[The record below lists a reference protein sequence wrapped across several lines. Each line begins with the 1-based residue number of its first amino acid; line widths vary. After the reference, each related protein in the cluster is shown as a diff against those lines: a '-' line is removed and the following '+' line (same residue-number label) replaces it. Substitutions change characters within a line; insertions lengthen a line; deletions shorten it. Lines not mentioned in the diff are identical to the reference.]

1 MKYSNIKV
9 GMVKEITHLITQDDI
24 NKFAELT
31 GDDNKLHLDKDYA
44 AKTSFKKPVAHGM
57 LGASF
62 ISTIIGT
69 ELPGDGSLWFSQSI
83 DFLYPVRVGD
93 LLTVRAEV
101 LKKDDRNNAIDMSTN
116 IFNQNKEQVVKGFAK
131 VKVIEQI
138 ENVSKKNEVK
148 EKQVKNALVIGATG
162 GIGSETCL
170 KLAGLGHNII
180 IHYNNNKEKALDI
193 KKKVNQIGVKAYV
206 FKCNIINNDEVRNL
220 FSSIENRI
228 GDISFLINCGTIR
241 LPYINFEK
249 LEWEE
254 IQNHLD
260 INIKANYNLVKSVLP
275 FFKVK
280 KKGKIIFIT
289 TLSIENAPPS
299 EMLAYVTAKSAL
311 NGFAKS
317 LAIELAK
324 YNITV
329 NMVSPGMTDTDLVS
343 NVPEK
348 YKMLSAAKTPLKRLA
363 SSSDVAGA
371 ITFLA
376 SESADY
382 ITGETIRV
390 NGGQIMI

>member
-1 MKYSNIKV
+1 MKYSKIKV
-9 GMVKEITHLITQDDI
+9 GMVKEITHLISQDDI

-83 DFLYPVRVGD
+83 DFLSPVRVGD

-101 LKKDDRNNAIDMSTN
+101 LKKDDRNNAIEMSTN
-116 IFNQNKEQVVKGFAK
+116 IFNQNKEQVIRGTAK

-138 ENVSKKNEVK
+138 ENISVKNEVK
-148 EKQVKNALVIGATG
+148 EKSVKNALVIGATG

-170 KLAGLGHNII
+170 KLASLGYNII
-180 IHYNNNKEKALDI
+180 IHYNNNKEKALSI
-193 KKKVNQIGVKAYV
+193 KKKVNKIGVNAYIFKA
-206 FKCNIINNDEVRNL
+206 NIINNDEVKNM

-228 GDISFLINCGTIR
+228 RDISFLINCGTIR

-249 LEWEE
+249 LDWQE
-254 IQNHLD
+254 IQYHLD

-280 KKGKIIFIT
+280 KEGKIIFIT
-289 TLSIENAPPS
+289 TLSIENAPPT

-329 NMVSPGMTDTDLVS
+329 NMVSPGMTNTDLIS

-348 YKMLSAAKTPLKRLA
+348 YRMLSAAKTPLKRL
-363 SSSDVAGA
+363 SSPSDVAGA
-371 ITFLA
+371 IAFLM
-376 SESADY
+376 SNSADY

-390 NGGQIMI
+390 NGGQIMV